1 MGHIIASFKCHQNN
15 NSTYSLEQFLNGKY
29 VFHKTWFNS
38 YNPSDR
44 KIERD
49 LSFTFDTVA
58 KSFIRSAEI
67 ASDTTKE
74 FNQDVTDEQREQILK
89 AIDDVKVYA
98 NERGLELSL

>member
-1 MGHIIASFKCHQNN
+1 MGHIIASFKCHRNN

-44 KIERD
+44 RIERD
-49 LSFTFDTVA
+49 LSLTFDTVA
-58 KSFIRSAEI
+58 KPFIRSAEI
-67 ASDTTKE
+67 ALDTNKD